1 MADLLFKIGDFVVF
15 INFLSLLFF
24 VKGKVKDDSVLW
36 SLTVLCIL
44 NGLMHGWGYFLKS
57 KFDVYDQ
64 EFMRH
69 LWYLSF
75 SAFYVLGAAFLL
87 LIHKYMNVVAGTFS
101 KVLSASFV
109 VVTLLT
115 VIRHLTLVV
124 FNLDI
129 SLVKYMYSFGIPT
142 VNLLVVICSVF
153 VTIRLILS
161 KRSL

>member
-15 INFLSLLFF
+15 INFLSLLLF
-24 VKGKVKDDSVLW
+24 VKAKVKDDSVLW
-36 SLTVLCIL
+36 SLAILCIL

-57 KFDVYDQ
+57 KFDVYDK

-75 SAFYVLGAAFLL
+75 SAFYVIGAAFLV

-101 KVLSASFV
+101 KVVSASFIAI
-109 VVTLLT
+109 TFLT
-115 VIRHLTLVV
+115 VIRHLTLVTL
-124 FNLDI
+124 NLDI
-129 SLVKYMYSFGIPT
+129 LFVKYMYSFGIPL
-142 VNLLVVICSVF
+142 VNVIMAICSLF
-153 VTIRLILS
+153 VTIRLILL